1 MAITTT
7 PEQALEWVKRL
18 GKDLDKQQPQVL
30 KCEAYYAGAQELRFA
45 THKFR
50 EAFGAL
56 FREFA
61 DNWMA
66 MVVDTA
72 NSRLGID
79 GFRFPQPGVQEVS
92 PSSPAPLDLTGDKQA
107 WEIWQRNALDRDSKL
122 AHQTA
127 FISGRAYVIVGP
139 PEEDGGVPLITVEHP
154 SQVIVRR
161 SSANRRR
168 RLAALKAWWDEDEK
182 RMMATLYLPDSIWKF
197 QSKGKQ
203 RETKKVSETHWTGR
217 EGVQEVVANP
227 LGIVQVVPLFNKETL
242 LGNGDSEFEQVIPIQ
257 DALNKYMTDMLLAS
271 EFSAFRQ
278 RVAIGL
284 ASPKDAD
291 GNPLPE
297 AEQQFISAVSR
308 FMAFEDSPNDLKI
321 QEFGTTDLENYI
333 KAIVL
338 CRDHIAARTNTP
350 PHYLI
355 GDVVNVS
362 GDALKAAESGFVSK
376 IRDRADFFGESWEEV
391 MRLAFL
397 VEGDKERGN
406 AHQAET
412 IWSDPEVVSE
422 SSKADALAKL
432 AALGLPRQAIWE
444 RYGLSPQEIQRYL
457 SLEKEAVAAGIP
469 DEPDPQALA
478 GLLRAAAAEGE

>member
-1 MAITTT
+1 MAIKTT
-7 PEQALEWVKRL
+7 PEEALIGLKKL
-18 GKDLDKQQPQVL
+18 GKDLDSQQAQIL
-30 KCEAYYAGAQELRFA
+30 KCEGYYAGAQNLRFA

-66 MVVDTA
+66 MVVDTT

-79 GFRFPQPGVQEVS
+79 GFRFPQTSTQGVT
-92 PSSPAPLDLTGDKQA
+92 PSSPAPLDLTGDKEA
-107 WEIWQRNALDRDSKL
+107 WEIWQRNSLDRDSKL

-127 FISGRAYVIVGP
+127 LISGRSYVIVGP
-139 PEEDGGVPLITVEHP
+139 PIETNGAPLITVEHP
-154 SQVIVRR
+154 SQVTVRR
-161 SSANRRR
+161 SSANRRTR
-168 RLAALKAWWDEDEK
+168 IAALKAWWDEDEK
-182 RMMATLYLPDSIWKF
+182 RMMATLYLPDSISKF

-203 RETKKVSETHWTGR
+203 REAKKVCETNWAGR
-217 EGVQEVVANP
+217 EGVKEVEANP
-227 LGIVQVVPLFNKETL
+227 LGIVPVVPLYNKETL

-278 RVAIGL
+278 RVVIGL
-284 ASPKDAD
+284 ATPKDKD
-291 GNPLPE
+291 GNPLPQ
-297 AEQQFISAVSR
+297 ADQALISAASR
-308 FMAFEDSPNDLKI
+308 FMAFEDDTVKI
-321 QEFGTTDLENYI
+321 QEFGTTDLQNYVN
-333 KAIVL
+333 AIIL

-355 GDVVNVS
+355 GSVVNVS

-376 IRDRADFFGESWEEV
+376 IRDRSDYYGEGWEEV

-397 VEGDKERGN
+397 IEKDKVRGA

-444 RYGLSPQEIQRYL
+444 RYGLSPQEIERYL
-457 SLEKEAVAAGIP
+457 QLEEESVAAGVP
-469 DEPDPQALA
+469 SEPEPQALA
-478 GLLRAAAAEGE
+478 ALLRAAATEGQ